1 MSAEGKLGMMRNLE
15 IRQLLPSDTEY
26 LKACAELSAQ
36 CLPEEA
42 WSFESFLSETEK
54 PSGYVLAVLDEKQTV
69 KGFLTASCILDSGD
83 LTAIAVSPECRK
95 KGLAGKLL
103 EALFEKTGS
112 AEIFLEVRESNQ
124 NAIALYQKYAFEQVG
139 VRKNFY
145 QNPQENAILMKR
157 GGM

>member
-1 MSAEGKLGMMRNLE
+1 MMQNLE
-15 IRQLLPSDTEY
+15 IRQLMPSDTEY

-54 PSGYVLAVLDEKQTV
+54 PSGYVLVILENQIV
-69 KGFLTASCILDSGD
+69 KGFLTASCILDSAD
-83 LTAIAVSPECRK
+83 LTAIAVSPEYRK

-103 EALFEKTGS
+103 EALFEKIGS

-124 NAIALYQKYAFEQVG
+124 NAIALYQKYQFQQVG
-139 VRKNFY
+139 IRKNFY

-157 GGM
+157 GGN

>member
-1 MSAEGKLGMMRNLE
+1 MMQNLE
-15 IRQLLPSDTEY
+15 IRQLMPSDTEY

-54 PSGYVLAVLDEKQTV
+54 PSGYVLVILENQIM
-69 KGFLTASCILDSGD
+69 KGFLTASCILDSAD
-83 LTAIAVSPECRK
+83 LTAIAVSPEYRK

-103 EALFEKTGS
+103 EALFEKIGS

-124 NAIALYQKYAFEQVG
+124 NAIALYQKYQFQQVG
-139 VRKNFY
+139 IRKNFY

-157 GGM
+157 GGN

>member
-1 MSAEGKLGMMRNLE
+1 MMQNLE

-54 PSGYVLAVLDEKQTV
+54 PSGYVLALLEENQFV
-69 KGFLTASCILDSGD
+69 KGFLTASCILDSAD

-95 KGLAGKLL
+95 KGFAGKLL
-103 EALFEKTGS
+103 EALFEKIGS
-112 AEIFLEVRESNQ
+112 AEIFLEVRESNLP
-124 NAIALYQKYAFEQVG
+124 ARKFYEKYAFQQVG
-139 VRKNFY
+139 IRKNFY
-145 QNPQENAILMKR
+145 QNPNENAILMKR
-157 GGM
+157 GGN

>member
-1 MSAEGKLGMMRNLE
+1 M
-15 IRQLLPSDTEY
+15 PSDTEY
-26 LKACAELSAQ
+26 LKACAELPAQ

-42 WSFESFLSETEK
+42 WSFESFLSEAKK
-54 PSGYVLAVLDEKQTV
+54 PSGYVLAVLDEKQAV

-95 KGLAGKLL
+95 KGFAGKLL
-103 EALFEKTGS
+103 EALFAKTGS

-139 VRKNFY
+139 IRKNFY

-157 GGM
+157 GGI

>member
-1 MSAEGKLGMMRNLE
+1 MMQNLE

-54 PSGYVLAVLDEKQTV
+54 PSGYVLVILENQIV
-69 KGFLTASCILDSGD
+69 KGFLTASCILDSAD
-83 LTAIAVSPECRK
+83 LTAIAVSPEYRK
-95 KGLAGKLL
+95 KGFAGKLL
-103 EALFEKTGS
+103 EALFEKIGS

-124 NAIALYQKYAFEQVG
+124 NAIAFYQKYQFQQVG
-139 VRKNFY
+139 IRKNFY
-145 QNPQENAILMKR
+145 QNPDENAILMKR
-157 GGM
+157 GGN